1 MGGGLREERS
11 VVHSFDCTSR
21 KGPEGNLG
29 IRQEPI
35 GAPEGSETR
44 CKGEEEIRSRLR
56 VN

>member
-1 MGGGLREERS
+1 VGGGLREERS